1 VRSDSGQAS
10 LEYIVLLV
18 ISTLAIGS
26 GAMAVKGEGLAA
38 SVLAQF
44 ARGICVVSGG
54 DCERDRAPCVIGS
67 QTTSQDLVVVVAVI
81 RLAGGRPIVRQRRSD
96 GTELVTLVES
106 GGAGLELTAGGSIS
120 VGGADY
126 GAAASGS
133 FSGRIARGRAWTVPS
148 AAASERLIAQLARPA
163 ATTTGRGRLSST
175 SSPARGPDLLPP
187 TRRPVPPPADITFGE
202 SGLSSIIGG
211 RLAAAGVSFEAE
223 DLVGERLDHRTGQ
236 RTLTIAR
243 RNEMLADLSP
253 LPASGVEGGLRR
265 SELYTLTL
273 DRAGSPI
280 DLGVF
285 DARRFHAGA
294 KLPGAVSTLV
304 SGVGN
309 LPLRQGML
317 VEVEQHLDLSNA
329 ASRAVATSF
338 IAALRD
344 RGVGFGPAAK
354 VSEALKARIN
364 SDGVTLVRSYGIEGS
379 RSGFGGKLG
388 AGVGLAGNYQRSV
401 ENATLLD
408 ARVRGIDQNWRAR
421 SDCLRG

>member
-1 VRSDSGQAS
+1 MRNDSGQAS

-18 ISTLAIGS
+18 ISTLVVGG

-54 DCERDRAPCVIGS
+54 DCERDRAPCVVGA

-81 RLAGGRPIVRQRRSD
+81 RLAGGRTIIRQRRSD
-96 GTELVTLVES
+96 GTELVTLIES

-120 VGGADY
+120 VGGADF

-133 FSGRIARGRAWTVPS
+133 FSGRIARGRAWAVPSS
-148 AAASERLIAQLARPA
+148 AAAEELIAQLVPVA
-163 ATTTGRGRLSST
+163 ATMTGRGR
-175 SSPARGPDLLPP
+175 PP
-187 TRRPVPPPADITFGE
+187 MTAPRAAAAAPRPADITFGS
-202 SGLSSIIGG
+202 SGVSSIIGG
-211 RLAAAGVSFEAE
+211 RLAAAGISFEAE
-223 DLVGERLDHRTGQ
+223 DLVGERFDHRTGQ

-243 RNEMLADLSP
+243 RNELLADLSP

-273 DRAGSPI
+273 DRAGNPI

-304 SGVGN
+304 SGVGS
-309 LPLRQGML
+309 LSLRQGML

-329 ASRAVATSF
+329 ASRAVAASF

-364 SDGVTLVRSYGIEGS
+364 SDGVTLVRSYGIEGK

-388 AGVGLAGNYQRSV
+388 AGVGLAGNYQRSA

-421 SDCLRG
+421 SDCLRPR

>member
-1 VRSDSGQAS
+1 MRNDSGQAS

-18 ISTLAIGS
+18 ISTLAIG
-26 GAMAVKGEGLAA
+26 
-38 SVLAQF
+38 
-44 ARGICVVSGG
+44 
-54 DCERDRAPCVIGS
+54 
-67 QTTSQDLVVVVAVI
+67 
-81 RLAGGRPIVRQRRSD
+81 
-96 GTELVTLVES
+96 
-106 GGAGLELTAGGSIS
+106 GSIS

-126 GAAASGS
+126 GVAASGS

-148 AAASERLIAQLARPA
+148 AAAAERLIAQLAPA
-163 ATTTGRGRLSST
+163 AATVTGRGRLPF
-175 SSPARGPDLLPP
+175 SSPPGRHA
-187 TRRPVPPPADITFGE
+187 TPPPADITFGA

-211 RLAAAGVSFEAE
+211 RLAAAGISFEAE

-243 RNEMLADLSP
+243 RNELLADLSP

-265 SELYTLTL
+265 SERYTLTL
-273 DRAGSPI
+273 DRAGNPI

-304 SGVGN
+304 SSVGS

-344 RGVGFGPAAK
+344 RGVGFGPAAQ
-354 VSEALKARIN
+354 VSQAFKARIN

-388 AGVGLAGNYQRSV
+388 AGVGLGGNYQRSV

-408 ARVRGIDQNWRAR
+408 SRVRGIDQNWRSR
-421 SDCLRG
+421 SDCLGS

>member
-1 VRSDSGQAS
+1 VRNDSGQAS

-18 ISTLAIGS
+18 ISTLVVGG

-44 ARGICVVSGG
+44 ARGICVVGGG

-81 RLAGGRPIVRQRRSD
+81 RLAGGRTIVRQRSSD

-120 VGGADY
+120 VGGAEY

-148 AAASERLIAQLARPA
+148 AVAAERLIAQLAPA
-163 ATTTGRGRLSST
+163 AAVMAGRGR
-175 SSPARGPDLLPP
+175 SPMTPP
-187 TRRPVPPPADITFGE
+187 RRSAAAPPPADITFGA

-211 RLAAAGVSFEAE
+211 RLAAAGISFEAE

-243 RNEMLADLSP
+243 RNELLADLSP
-253 LPASGVEGGLRR
+253 LPASGLEGGLRH

-273 DRAGSPI
+273 DRAGNPI

-294 KLPGAVSTLV
+294 KLPGAVSALV
-304 SGVGN
+304 PGVGN

-317 VEVEQHLDLSNA
+317 VEVEQHLDLNNA
-329 ASRAVATSF
+329 ASRAVATAF
-338 IAALRD
+338 IAALRG
-344 RGVGFGPAAK
+344 RGVGFGPAAE

-364 SDGVTLVRSYGIEGS
+364 SDGVTLVRSYGIEGR

-421 SDCLRG
+421 SDCLHAS

>member
-1 VRSDSGQAS
+1 MRSDSGQAS

-18 ISTLAIGS
+18 ISTLVVGG

-44 ARGICVVSGG
+44 ARGICVVGGG

-67 QTTSQDLVVVVAVI
+67 QTTSRNLVVVVTVI
-81 RLAGGRPIVRQRRSD
+81 RLAGGHTIIRQRSSD
-96 GTELVTLVES
+96 GTEMVTLIGS
-106 GGAGLELTAGGSIS
+106 GGAGLELTAGGSVSI
-120 VGGADY
+120 GGAEF

-133 FSGRIARGRAWTVPS
+133 FGGRIARGRAWVVPS
-148 AAASERLIAQLARPA
+148 AAAAERLIAQLTPA
-163 ATTTGRGRLSST
+163 TMIGRGRLPLA
-175 SSPARGPDLLPP
+175 SPRS
-187 TRRPVPPPADITFGE
+187 RRAAPPPADISFGE

-211 RLAAAGVSFEAE
+211 RLAAAGISFEAE

-243 RNEMLADLSP
+243 RNELLADLSP

-273 DRAGSPI
+273 DRAGNPI

-304 SGVGN
+304 AGVGS
-309 LPLRQGML
+309 LPLRKGML

-329 ASRAVATSF
+329 ASRQVAASF
-338 IAALRD
+338 IAALRG
-344 RGVGFGPAAK
+344 RGVGFGPAAD

-364 SDGVTLVRSYGIEGS
+364 SDGVTLVRSYGIEGK

>member
-1 VRSDSGQAS
+1 MRNESGQAS

-18 ISTLAIGS
+18 ISTLVIGG

-54 DCERDRAPCVIGS
+54 DCERDRTPCIINA

-81 RLAGGRPIVRQRRSD
+81 RLAGGRTIIRQRSSD

-106 GGAGLELTAGGSIS
+106 GGAGLELTAGGSFS
-120 VGGADY
+120 LGGADV

-133 FSGRIARGRAWTVPS
+133 FSGRIARGRAWTVS
-148 AAASERLIAQLARPA
+148 NAAAAERLIAQLAPVA
-163 ATTTGRGRLSST
+163 ATMTGRGR
-175 SSPARGPDLLPP
+175 PP
-187 TRRPVPPPADITFGE
+187 LAASRRAGAAPPPADITFGS

-211 RLAAAGVSFEAE
+211 RLAAAGISFEAE
-223 DLVGERLDHRTGQ
+223 DLVGDRLDHRTGQ

-243 RNEMLADLSP
+243 RNELLADLSP
-253 LPASGVEGGLRR
+253 LPASGLEGGLRH

-294 KLPGAVSTLV
+294 KLPGAVTTLV
-304 SGVGN
+304 SGVGS
-309 LPLRQGML
+309 LPLRQGIL
-317 VEVEQHLDLSNA
+317 VEVEQHLDLRNT
-329 ASRAVATSF
+329 ASRAVAASF
-338 IAALRD
+338 IGALRG

-364 SDGVTLVRSYGIEGS
+364 SDGVTLVRSYGIEGR
-379 RSGFGGKLG
+379 RSTFGGKLG
-388 AGVGLAGNYQRSV
+388 VGVGLAGNYQRSV
-401 ENATLLD
+401 ENATLLN

-421 SDCLRG
+421 SDCLRPQ

>member
-1 VRSDSGQAS
+1 MRKDSGQAS

-18 ISTLAIGS
+18 ISTLAIGG

-54 DCERDRAPCVIGS
+54 DCERDRAPGIVNA

-81 RLAGGRPIVRQRRSD
+81 RLAGGRTIIRQRSSD

-148 AAASERLIAQLARPA
+148 AAAAERLIAQLAPA
-163 ATTTGRGRLSST
+163 AATMTGRGRLPF
-175 SSPARGPDLLPP
+175 SSPPDRHA
-187 TRRPVPPPADITFGE
+187 TPPPADITFGA

-211 RLAAAGVSFEAE
+211 RLAAAGISFEAE

-243 RNEMLADLSP
+243 RNELLADLSP

-265 SELYTLTL
+265 SERYTLTL
-273 DRAGSPI
+273 DRAGNPI

-294 KLPGAVSTLV
+294 KLPGAISTLV
-304 SGVGN
+304 SGVGS

-338 IAALRD
+338 IAALRG
-344 RGVGFGPAAK
+344 RGVGFGPAAQ
-354 VSEALKARIN
+354 VSEALQARIN
-364 SDGVTLVRSYGIEGS
+364 SDGVTLARSYGIEGS

-388 AGVGLAGNYQRSV
+388 AGVGLGGNYQRSV

>member
-1 VRSDSGQAS
+1 MRNDSGQAS

-18 ISTLAIGS
+18 ISTLAIGG

-54 DCERDRAPCVIGS
+54 DCERDRTPCVISS

-81 RLAGGRPIVRQRRSD
+81 RLAGGRTIIRQRSSD

-126 GAAASGS
+126 GVAASGS

-148 AAASERLIAQLARPA
+148 AAAAERLIAQLAPA
-163 ATTTGRGRLSST
+163 AATVTGRGRLPF
-175 SSPARGPDLLPP
+175 SSPPGRHA
-187 TRRPVPPPADITFGE
+187 TPPPADITFGA

-211 RLAAAGVSFEAE
+211 RLAAAGISFEAE

-243 RNEMLADLSP
+243 RNELLADLSP

-265 SELYTLTL
+265 SERYTLTL
-273 DRAGSPI
+273 DRAGNPI

-304 SGVGN
+304 SSVGS

-344 RGVGFGPAAK
+344 RGVGFGPAAQ
-354 VSEALKARIN
+354 VSQALKARIN

-388 AGVGLAGNYQRSV
+388 AGVGLGGNYQRSV

-408 ARVRGIDQNWRAR
+408 SRVRGIDQNWRSR
-421 SDCLRG
+421 SDCLGS

>member
-1 VRSDSGQAS
+1 MRNESGQAS

-18 ISTLAIGS
+18 ISTLAIGG

-54 DCERDRAPCVIGS
+54 DCERDRTPCVISS

-81 RLAGGRPIVRQRRSD
+81 RLAGGRTIIRQRSSD
-96 GTELVTLVES
+96 GTGLVTLVES

-126 GAAASGS
+126 GVAASGS

-148 AAASERLIAQLARPA
+148 AAAAERLIAQLAPA
-163 ATTTGRGRLSST
+163 AATVTGRGRLPF
-175 SSPARGPDLLPP
+175 SSPPGRHA
-187 TRRPVPPPADITFGE
+187 TPPPADITFGA

-211 RLAAAGVSFEAE
+211 RLAAAGISFEAE

-243 RNEMLADLSP
+243 RNELLADLSP

-265 SELYTLTL
+265 SERYTLTL
-273 DRAGSPI
+273 DRAGNPI

-304 SGVGN
+304 SSVGS

-317 VEVEQHLDLSNA
+317 VEVEQHLDLRNT

-344 RGVGFGPAAK
+344 RGVGFGPAAQ
-354 VSEALKARIN
+354 VSQALKARIN

-388 AGVGLAGNYQRSV
+388 AGVGMGGNYQRSV

-421 SDCLRG
+421 SDCLRS

>member
-1 VRSDSGQAS
+1 MRNDSGQAS

-18 ISTLAIGS
+18 ISTLVVGG

-44 ARGICVVSGG
+44 ARGICVVGGG
-54 DCERDRAPCVIGS
+54 DCDRDRAPCVIGS

-81 RLAGGRPIVRQRRSD
+81 RLAGGRTIIRQRSSD

-120 VGGADY
+120 VGGAEF

-133 FSGRIARGRAWTVPS
+133 FSGRIARGRAWTVPN
-148 AAASERLIAQLARPA
+148 AAAAERLIAQLAPA
-163 ATTTGRGRLSST
+163 AATMTGRGRPPLT
-175 SSPARGPDLLPP
+175 SPPARRSAPP
-187 TRRPVPPPADITFGE
+187 LADITFGG

-211 RLAAAGVSFEAE
+211 RLAAAGISFEAE

-243 RNEMLADLSP
+243 RNELLADLSP

-273 DRAGSPI
+273 DRAGNPI

-285 DARRFHAGA
+285 GARRFHAGA

-329 ASRAVATSF
+329 VSRAVATSF

-364 SDGVTLVRSYGIEGS
+364 SDGVTLVRSYGIEGR

-421 SDCLRG
+421 SDCLRGS

>member
-1 VRSDSGQAS
+1 MRNDSGQAS

-18 ISTLAIGS
+18 ISTLVVGG

-44 ARGICVVSGG
+44 ARGICVVGG
-54 DCERDRAPCVIGS
+54 GECERDRTPCVIGS
-67 QTTSQDLVVVVAVI
+67 QTSSQDLVVVVAVI
-81 RLAGGRPIVRQRRSD
+81 RLAGGRTIIRQRSSD

-106 GGAGLELTAGGSIS
+106 GGAGLELTAGGSVS

-133 FSGRIARGRAWTVPS
+133 FSGRIARGRAWTVPNAT
-148 AAASERLIAQLARPA
+148 AAESLIAQLAPA
-163 ATTTGRGRLSST
+163 AATMTGRGRLPF
-175 SSPARGPDLLPP
+175 SSPPDRHA
-187 TRRPVPPPADITFGE
+187 TPPPADITFGA

-211 RLAAAGVSFEAE
+211 RLAAAGISFEAE

-243 RNEMLADLSP
+243 RNELLADLSP

-273 DRAGSPI
+273 DRAGNPI

-285 DARRFHAGA
+285 GARRFHAGA
-294 KLPGAVSTLV
+294 KQPGAVSTLV
-304 SGVGN
+304 SGVGS

-354 VSEALKARIN
+354 VSEELKGRIS
-364 SDGVTLVRSYGIEGS
+364 SDGVTLVRSYGIEGR

>member
-1 VRSDSGQAS
+1 VRNDSGQAS

-18 ISTLAIGS
+18 ISTLAIGG

-54 DCERDRAPCVIGS
+54 DCERDRTPCVISS

-81 RLAGGRPIVRQRRSD
+81 RLAGGRTIIRQRSSD

-126 GAAASGS
+126 GVAASGS

-148 AAASERLIAQLARPA
+148 AAAAERLIAQLAPA
-163 ATTTGRGRLSST
+163 AATVTGRGRLPF
-175 SSPARGPDLLPP
+175 SSPPGRHA
-187 TRRPVPPPADITFGE
+187 TPPPADITFGA

-211 RLAAAGVSFEAE
+211 RLAAAGISFEAE

-243 RNEMLADLSP
+243 RNELLADLSP

-265 SELYTLTL
+265 SERYTLTL
-273 DRAGSPI
+273 DRAGNPI

-304 SGVGN
+304 SSVGS

-344 RGVGFGPAAK
+344 RGVGFGPAAQ
-354 VSEALKARIN
+354 VSQALKARIN

-388 AGVGLAGNYQRSV
+388 AGVGLGGNYQRSV

-408 ARVRGIDQNWRAR
+408 SRVRGIDQNWRSR

>member
-1 VRSDSGQAS
+1 MRNDSGQAS

-18 ISTLAIGS
+18 ISTLAIGG

-54 DCERDRAPCVIGS
+54 DCERDRTPCVISS

-81 RLAGGRPIVRQRRSD
+81 RLAGGRTIIRQRSSD

-126 GAAASGS
+126 GVAASGS

-148 AAASERLIAQLARPA
+148 AAAAERLIAQLAPA
-163 ATTTGRGRLSST
+163 AATMTGRGRLPF
-175 SSPARGPDLLPP
+175 SSPPGRHA
-187 TRRPVPPPADITFGE
+187 TPPPADITFGA

-211 RLAAAGVSFEAE
+211 RLAAAGISFEAE

-243 RNEMLADLSP
+243 RNELLADLSP

-265 SELYTLTL
+265 SERYTLTL
-273 DRAGSPI
+273 DRAGNPI

-304 SGVGN
+304 SSVGS

-344 RGVGFGPAAK
+344 RGVGFGPAAQ
-354 VSEALKARIN
+354 VSQALKARIN

-388 AGVGLAGNYQRSV
+388 AGVGLGGNYQRSV

-421 SDCLRG
+421 SDCLRM

>member
-1 VRSDSGQAS
+1 MRSDSGQAS

-18 ISTLAIGS
+18 ISTLAIGG

-54 DCERDRAPCVIGS
+54 DCERDRAPCVVSS

-81 RLAGGRPIVRQRRSD
+81 RLAGGRTIIRQRSSD

-148 AAASERLIAQLARPA
+148 ATAAERLIAQLSRPA
-163 ATTTGRGRLSST
+163 ATTTGRGRLPLT
-175 SSPARGPDLLPP
+175 LPP
-187 TRRPVPPPADITFGE
+187 ARRPVPPPADITFGE
-202 SGLSSIIGG
+202 SGLSSVIGG
-211 RLAAAGVSFEAE
+211 RLAAAGISFEAE

-243 RNEMLADLSP
+243 RNELLADLSP

-273 DRAGSPI
+273 DRAGNPI

-304 SGVGN
+304 SGVGS

-329 ASRAVATSF
+329 ASRAAAVSF

>member
-1 VRSDSGQAS
+1 MRNDSGQAS

-18 ISTLAIGS
+18 ISTLVVGG

-54 DCERDRAPCVIGS
+54 DCERDRAPCIVNA

-81 RLAGGRPIVRQRRSD
+81 RLAGGRTIIRQRSSD

-148 AAASERLIAQLARPA
+148 AAAAERLIAQLAPA
-163 ATTTGRGRLSST
+163 AATMTGRGRLPF
-175 SSPARGPDLLPP
+175 SSPPGRHA
-187 TRRPVPPPADITFGE
+187 TPPPADITFGA

-211 RLAAAGVSFEAE
+211 RLAAAGISFEAE

-243 RNEMLADLSP
+243 RNELLADLSP

-265 SELYTLTL
+265 SERYTLTL
-273 DRAGSPI
+273 DRAGNPI

-294 KLPGAVSTLV
+294 KLPGAISTLV
-304 SGVGN
+304 SGVGS

-338 IAALRD
+338 IAALRG
-344 RGVGFGPAAK
+344 RGVGFGPAAQ
-354 VSEALKARIN
+354 VSEALQARIN
-364 SDGVTLVRSYGIEGS
+364 SDGVTLARSYGIEGS

-388 AGVGLAGNYQRSV
+388 AGVGLGGNYQRSV

>member
-1 VRSDSGQAS
+1 MRNDGGQAS

-18 ISTLAIGS
+18 ISTLVVGG

-44 ARGICVVSGG
+44 ARGICVVGGG
-54 DCERDRAPCVIGS
+54 DCERDRTPCVVGS

-81 RLAGGRPIVRQRRSD
+81 RLAGGRTIIRQRRSD

-120 VGGADY
+120 AGGADF

-148 AAASERLIAQLARPA
+148 AAAAERLISQLAPA
-163 ATTTGRGRLSST
+163 AATMTGRGRPPMTASARAA
-175 SSPARGPDLLPP
+175 SP
-187 TRRPVPPPADITFGE
+187 PPPADITFGS
-202 SGLSSIIGG
+202 SGLSSLIGG
-211 RLAAAGVSFEAE
+211 RLAAAGISFEAE

-243 RNEMLADLSP
+243 RNELLADLSP
-253 LPASGVEGGLRR
+253 LPASGLEGGLRH

-273 DRAGSPI
+273 DRAGNPI
-280 DLGVF
+280 DLGVL

-294 KLPGAVSTLV
+294 KLPGAVTALV
-304 SGVGN
+304 SGVGS

-329 ASRAVATSF
+329 ASRAVASSF

-364 SDGVTLVRSYGIEGS
+364 SDGVTLVRSYGIEGR

-388 AGVGLAGNYQRSV
+388 AGVGLAGNYQRSA

-421 SDCLRG
+421 SDCLRAH

>member
-1 VRSDSGQAS
+1 MRNDSGQAS

-18 ISTLAIGS
+18 ISTLAIGG

-54 DCERDRAPCVIGS
+54 DCERDRTPCVISS

-81 RLAGGRPIVRQRRSD
+81 RLAGGRTIIRQRSSD

-126 GAAASGS
+126 GVAASGS

-148 AAASERLIAQLARPA
+148 AAAAERLIAQLAPA
-163 ATTTGRGRLSST
+163 AATVTGRGRLPF
-175 SSPARGPDLLPP
+175 SSPPGRHA
-187 TRRPVPPPADITFGE
+187 TPPPADITFGA

-211 RLAAAGVSFEAE
+211 RLAAAGISFEAE

-243 RNEMLADLSP
+243 RNELLADLSP

-265 SELYTLTL
+265 SERYTLTL
-273 DRAGSPI
+273 DRAGNPI

-304 SGVGN
+304 SSVGS

-344 RGVGFGPAAK
+344 RGVGFGPAAQ
-354 VSEALKARIN
+354 VSQALKARIN

-388 AGVGLAGNYQRSV
+388 AGVGLGGNYQRSV

-421 SDCLRG
+421 SDCLRM

>member
-1 VRSDSGQAS
+1 MRNDSGQAS

-18 ISTLAIGS
+18 ISTLVVGG

-44 ARGICVVSGG
+44 ARGICVVGGG
-54 DCERDRAPCVIGS
+54 DCERDRTPCVIGA

-81 RLAGGRPIVRQRRSD
+81 RLAGGRTIIRQRSSD

-106 GGAGLELTAGGSIS
+106 GGAGLELTAGGSVS

-133 FSGRIARGRAWTVPS
+133 FSGRIARGRAWTVPNAT
-148 AAASERLIAQLARPA
+148 AAESLIAQLAPA
-163 ATTTGRGRLSST
+163 PATMTGRGRRPLT
-175 SSPARGPDLLPP
+175 APP
-187 TRRPVPPPADITFGE
+187 TRRVAPPPADITFGE
-202 SGLSSIIGG
+202 SGLSSSIGG
-211 RLAAAGVSFEAE
+211 RLAAAGISFVAE

-243 RNEMLADLSP
+243 RNELLADLSP

-273 DRAGSPI
+273 DRAGNPI

-285 DARRFHAGA
+285 GARRFHAGA

-304 SGVGN
+304 SGVGS

-329 ASRAVATSF
+329 ASRAVATAF

-354 VSEALKARIN
+354 VSEALKARIS
-364 SDGVTLVRSYGIEGS
+364 SDGVTLVRSYGIEGR

>member
-1 VRSDSGQAS
+1 MRNDSGQAS

-18 ISTLAIGS
+18 ISTLVVGG

-44 ARGICVVSGG
+44 ARGICIVGGG
-54 DCERDRAPCVIGS
+54 DCERDRAPCIVNA

-81 RLAGGRPIVRQRRSD
+81 RLAGGRTIIRQRSSD

-120 VGGADY
+120 VGGAEY

-133 FSGRIARGRAWTVPS
+133 FSGRIARGRTWTVPS
-148 AAASERLIAQLARPA
+148 AAAAERLIAQLAPA
-163 ATTTGRGRLSST
+163 AAVIAGRG
-175 SSPARGPDLLPP
+175 SPPMRPP
-187 TRRPVPPPADITFGE
+187 RRSAAAPPPADITFGA

-211 RLAAAGVSFEAE
+211 RLAAAGISFEAE

-243 RNEMLADLSP
+243 RNELLADLSP
-253 LPASGVEGGLRR
+253 LPASGLEGGLRR

-273 DRAGSPI
+273 DRAGNPI

-285 DARRFHAGA
+285 GARRFHAGA
-294 KLPGAVSTLV
+294 KLPGAVSALV
-304 SGVGN
+304 PGVGN

-317 VEVEQHLDLSNA
+317 VEVEQHLDLSSA
-329 ASRAVATSF
+329 ASRAVATAF
-338 IAALRD
+338 IAALRG
-344 RGVGFGPAAK
+344 RGVGFGPAAE

-364 SDGVTLVRSYGIEGS
+364 SDGVTLVRSYGIEGR

-421 SDCLRG
+421 SDCLHAS

>member
-1 VRSDSGQAS
+1 MRKDSGQAS

-18 ISTLAIGS
+18 ISTLAIGG

-54 DCERDRAPCVIGS
+54 DCERDRTPCIVNA

-81 RLAGGRPIVRQRRSD
+81 RLAGGRTIIRQRSSD

-148 AAASERLIAQLARPA
+148 AAAAERLIAQLAPA
-163 ATTTGRGRLSST
+163 AATMTGRGRLPF
-175 SSPARGPDLLPP
+175 SSPPGRHA
-187 TRRPVPPPADITFGE
+187 TPPPADITFGA

-211 RLAAAGVSFEAE
+211 RLAAAGISFEAE

-243 RNEMLADLSP
+243 RNELLADLSP

-265 SELYTLTL
+265 SERYTLTL
-273 DRAGSPI
+273 DRAGNPI

-304 SGVGN
+304 SSVGS

-344 RGVGFGPAAK
+344 RGVGFGPAAQ

-388 AGVGLAGNYQRSV
+388 AGVGLGGNYQRSV

>member
-1 VRSDSGQAS
+1 VRNDSGQAS

-18 ISTLAIGS
+18 ISTLAIGG

-38 SVLAQF
+38 SVLVQF

-54 DCERDRAPCVIGS
+54 DCERDRTPCVISS

-81 RLAGGRPIVRQRRSD
+81 RLAGGRTIIRQRSSD

-126 GAAASGS
+126 GVAASGS

-148 AAASERLIAQLARPA
+148 AAAAERLIAQLAPA
-163 ATTTGRGRLSST
+163 AATVTGRGRLPF
-175 SSPARGPDLLPP
+175 SSPPGRHA
-187 TRRPVPPPADITFGE
+187 TPPPADITFGA

-211 RLAAAGVSFEAE
+211 RLAAAGISFEAE

-243 RNEMLADLSP
+243 RNELLADLSP

-265 SELYTLTL
+265 SERYTLTL
-273 DRAGSPI
+273 DRAGNPI

-304 SGVGN
+304 SSVGS

-344 RGVGFGPAAK
+344 RGVGFGPAAQ
-354 VSEALKARIN
+354 VSQALKARIN

-388 AGVGLAGNYQRSV
+388 AGVGLGGNYQRSV

-421 SDCLRG
+421 SDCLGS